1 MTNTT
6 KKRTFNITLRIAIIA
21 LVCAAI
27 VFVMPKVGTFQ
38 YEYQTGMPWRYET
51 LNSPFDFPIYKTENE
66 VNESVQSNLK
76 NHIPIF
82 NRDSDIADRQI
93 RNITERIKETIGDST
108 EAYNAII
115 RALPS
120 LYSVGIV
127 QLPELMQ
134 DNPPTRIKIVENN
147 FGREVELKELFT
159 LREAYIHLGEIFTQ
173 SGISLAD
180 QDKLKRASLNE
191 LLQADIEFDN
201 AKNQTELD
209 KIQNNVNLT
218 KGMVRRGEQ
227 IIAKREII
235 TNEKEQIL
243 NSLKTAYSTNTWAT
257 AYSNKIIIGQILL
270 VLLALMVYSIFF
282 FYSKRVILR
291 NNRSFVFLYS
301 MLLAMV
307 MSGALAYHEDLNF
320 YAIPVLFFVI
330 VVNIL
335 IGSRSALYLL
345 ISATIILSCFA
356 PDRVEYTF
364 MQLIAGIVGIFTLSS
379 LQRRGQLFLATLFIY
394 LTYAATFIALT
405 LMKQGTVQV
414 THLNTMLWLLVNCLL
429 LTLAYPVIYLFERIF
444 GFTSETTL
452 IELSNPHHPAL
463 RELTKKAPGTFQH
476 SLMVANMA
484 EEAIDRIGGNVLL
497 TRTGAMYHDIG
508 KSETP
513 FLFIENQSGGVNPHK
528 SMEFDQSA
536 QKIIN
541 HVEAGIELAK
551 KYNLPA
557 VIVDFIKTHHGKSK
571 VKYFYNSYRNKFPD
585 KEVDEELFTYK
596 GPDPVS
602 KECSVV
608 MMADAV
614 EAIVRSLN
622 DKSEENI
629 AATISNTIDTQIA
642 DGRYENSNITFKDIA
657 IIKEAFLEVLAS
669 IYHSRVA
676 YPKLRVPEKEK
687 KNSQV

>member
-1 MTNTT
+1 MTNNT
-6 KKRTFNITLRIAIIA
+6 KKRTFNIAIRIAIIA
-21 LVCAAI
+21 VVCTVI
-27 VFVMPKVGTFQ
+27 VLTMPKIGTFQ

-51 LNSPFDFPIYKTENE
+51 LNSPFDFPIYKTESE
-66 VNESVQSNLK
+66 MNESIQSNLK
-76 NHIPIF
+76 NHTPIF
-82 NRDSDIADRQI
+82 NRDSQVANKQI
-93 RNITERIKETIGDST
+93 QSIKNRIGETIGDTT
-108 EAYNAII
+108 EAYN
-115 RALPS
+115 RVVSLLPT
-120 LYSVGIV
+120 LYSSGII
-127 QLPELMQ
+127 QLPESMQ
-134 DNPPTRIKIVENN
+134 ETPPTRIKVVENN
-147 FGREVELKELFT
+147 FGREIELKELYT
-159 LREAYIHLGEIFTQ
+159 PREAYIRLNEIFTQ
-173 SGISLAD
+173 NGVSEAD

-191 LLQADIEFDN
+191 LLLPDIHFDN
-201 AKNQTELD
+201 IKNQSELD
-209 KIQNNVNLT
+209 KIQNNVNPT

-235 TNEKEQIL
+235 TNEKEQLL

-257 AYSNKIIIGQILL
+257 TYSNRIVIGQVLL

-282 FYSKRVILR
+282 FYSKRVILK
-291 NNRSFVFLYS
+291 NNRSFIFLYT
-301 MLLAMV
+301 MILAMV
-307 MSGALAYHEDLNF
+307 MAGAMAYHEDLNF

-345 ISATIILSCFA
+345 ISGTIILSCFA
-356 PDRVEYTF
+356 PDRTEYTF
-364 MQLIAGIVGIFTLSS
+364 MQLIAGIVGIFSLSS

-394 LTYAATFIALT
+394 LTYVATFVTLT
-405 LMKQGTVQV
+405 LMKQGSIQV
-414 THLNTMLWLLVNCLL
+414 TQLNTLLWLLVNCLL

-484 EEAIDRIGGNVLL
+484 EEAIDRIGGDVLL

-513 FLFIENQSGGVNPHK
+513 FLFIENQSGGVNPHN
-528 SMEFDQSA
+528 SMEYDQSA
-536 QKIIN
+536 QKIIH

-551 KYNLPA
+551 KYNLPS

-571 VKYFYNSYRNKFPD
+571 VKYFYNSYRNKYPD
-585 KEVDEELFTYK
+585 SEVDESIFTYK
-596 GPDPVS
+596 GPDPES

-622 DKSEENI
+622 DKSEESI
-629 AATISNTIDTQIA
+629 ATTISNTIDTQIA
-642 DGRYENSNITFKDIA
+642 EGRYVNSNITFKDIVT
-657 IIKEAFLEVLAS
+657 IKEAFLEVLAS

-676 YPKLRVPEKEK
+676 YPKLRVQEKDK
-687 KNSQV
+687 KN